1 MVIPY
6 SLISGCPALATCY
19 IRSIQTMRDCFP
31 RYGLISS
38 FREKSVIRRR
48 SRADISVLTTII
60 ESTRVIAL
68 SKSNSLWTNGFKQRS
83 TLLDKET
90 WLELNRNCANSPFV
104 SFMFCSCHACARN
117 HAAGTARNCGTQL
130 RENAQPGGIVN
141 EIRNRFV
148 IFDGIELSRLECAN
162 LLINW
167 KIRRQN
173 SRVTAYCTPP
183 LMIYLVLGNCKIINI
198 IDVIEIYIYRHAIY
212 FTRVIHSKFK
222 KNT

>member
-6 SLISGCPALATCY
+6 SLISGCPALATC

-130 RENAQPGGIVN
+130 RNAIARERTTRWNSERDSEQSLRY
-141 EIRNRFV
+141 IRWNR
-148 IFDGIELSRLECAN
+148 
-162 LLINW
+162 INSNV
-167 KIRRQN
+167 Q
-173 SRVTAYCTPP
+173 TY
-183 LMIYLVLGNCKIINI
+183 
-198 IDVIEIYIYRHAIY
+198 
-212 FTRVIHSKFK
+212 
-222 KNT
+222 